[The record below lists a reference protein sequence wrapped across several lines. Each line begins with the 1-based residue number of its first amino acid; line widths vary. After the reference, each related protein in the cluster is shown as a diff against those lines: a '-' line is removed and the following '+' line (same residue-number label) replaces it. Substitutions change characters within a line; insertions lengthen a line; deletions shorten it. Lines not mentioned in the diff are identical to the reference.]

1 MMRSKASKDSS
12 RGFQTNS
19 EITFLINARKTLPTS
34 GQTVDVIFKLKIS
47 LTKHPL
53 TGVIKGDSGS
63 VLALSP
69 YVSVADVST

>member
-19 EITFLINARKTLPTS
+19 EITFLINAQKILPMS
-34 GQTVDVIFKLKIS
+34 GQTVDVIFELKIFTN
-47 LTKHPL
+47 LTPP
-53 TGVIKGDSGS
+53 TRVIKGDSGS
-63 VLALSP
+63 VLALTP